1 LLRRNAIE
9 PPTDTFD
16 TLLAA
21 HECYGDLYF
30 FNLQYLAQK
39 FLGRKITSYREI
51 VTKGKTFLDLPFEQM
66 RDHACADADTALQ
79 LYAFLKKE
87 LMDRNIDRQFED
99 GTMSLERVLMRLEK
113 EGLPVDRKRLER
125 LRIQLVDRMHE
136 TEQWVFDVIGEAI
149 NLDSQEEISSLIREK
164 LGLLGAQ
171 GRRPLTQSLL
181 EQLAC
186 HRPVLKLVVE
196 YRRIAKQLRRLDSVI
211 KAIRR
216 GRVYPLLSQT
226 QDGHGRI
233 SSADPD
239 LFADD
244 GLEQLRTCIRG
255 EAVAWFR
262 DKRRSLDLAQQ
273 ASGDGVLKKDRS
285 GPRDVNLF
293 MSRQAI
299 MKGVDHDDLL
309 LRILIG
315 EQPHRLSTRFLMDR
329 LTVSSIIHTLVNRYP
344 KLFQYV
350 DNSKSQW
357 LKLGY
362 VERDGIRRYFYG
374 FRSSNLEKRSK
385 AQLLACRWLLQY

>member
-1 LLRRNAIE
+1 
-9 PPTDTFD
+9 
-16 TLLAA
+16 
-21 HECYGDLYF
+21 
-30 FNLQYLAQK
+30 
-39 FLGRKITSYREI
+39 
-51 VTKGKTFLDLPFEQM
+51 
-66 RDHACADADTALQ
+66 
-79 LYAFLKKE
+79 
-87 LMDRNIDRQFED
+87 
-99 GTMSLERVLMRLEK
+99 
-113 EGLPVDRKRLER
+113 VDRKRLER

-136 TEQWVFDVIGEAI
+136 TEQCVFDVIGGAI

-196 YRRIAKQLRRLDSVI
+196 YRRIAKQLRRLDSII

-226 QDGHGRI
+226 RDGHGRI

-244 GLEQLRTCIRG
+244 GLEQLRVCIRG

-315 EQPHRLSTRFLMDR
+315 EQPHRLSARFLMDR
-329 LTVSSIIHTLVNRYP
+329 LTVSSIVHILVNRYP

-350 DNSKSQW
+350 DNSKSQG

-362 VERDGIRRYFYG
+362 VERDGIRRYFYRFG
-374 FRSSNLEKRSK
+374 SSSLEKRSK
-385 AQLLACRWLLQY
+385 AQFLACRWLLQY